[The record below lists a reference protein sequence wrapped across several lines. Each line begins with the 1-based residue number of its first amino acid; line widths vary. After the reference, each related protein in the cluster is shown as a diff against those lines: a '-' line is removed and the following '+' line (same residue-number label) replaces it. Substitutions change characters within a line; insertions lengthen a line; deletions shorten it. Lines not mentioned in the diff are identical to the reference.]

1 MSQTDLTVDLNL
13 IGSTDLC
20 KIFLKQ
26 NALARNC
33 LKYRG
38 NVCHISNKDRIIRH
52 KTIPNNTHLEEISFK
67 LCNVHTADILCSL
80 HICLE
85 LFSVQISNHLLL
97 ISTAKQNHVTE
108 VSTVISH
115 FTEKLIQKCFGK
127 CNITRRNGSTRIRST
142 KFKHTTGF
150 ICYISTRRY
159 LISTT
164 KEGIFHITGN
174 LNQLL
179 LNLPSLFVSRVCRLS
194 SSIQTGHSAG
204 ITLLCV
210 SKINHFLMNLNNI
223 LFLLSC
229 NMACSG
235 CSCGSLFRNGRLSGF
250 REVIKNSSR
259 EFKIVGLSAA
269 RQTTNHRKKRGL
281 SRISSKKFAR
291 IVGQIP
297 SSTNTCY
304 LWHIISPYLTF
315 LCFSKIVYIR
325 TTPSAAASCLIL
337 ITSN

>member
-1 MSQTDLTVDLNL
+1 MSQTNLTVDLNL
-13 IGSTDLC
+13 IGSTRFC
-20 KIFLKQ
+20 KIFLKE

-38 NVCHISNKDRIIRH
+38 NVCHISDKNRIVRH
-52 KTIPNNTHLEEISFK
+52 ETIPNNTHLEEVSFN
-67 LCNVHTADILCSL
+67 LSNVHTTDILCSL

-85 LFSVQISNHLLL
+85 LICIQISNHLLL
-97 ISTAKQNHVTE
+97 ISTAEKNHVAE
-108 VSTVISH
+108 ISTVISH
-115 FTEKLIQKCFGK
+115 FTEKLIQYCFGK
-127 CNITRRNGSTRIRST
+127 CCISGCNGSTSIRST

-150 ICYISTRRY
+150 VCNICTRRY

-164 KEGIFHITGN
+164 KEGKFHITGN

-179 LNLPSLFVSRVCRLS
+179 LNLPRFFVSRVCVL
-194 SSIQTGHSAG
+194 TCCVKPGHSAG
-204 ITLLCV
+204 ITLLCI
-210 SKINHFLMNLNNI
+210 SEINHFLMNLNNI

-229 NMACSG
+229 NVACSG
-235 CSCGSLFRNGRLSGF
+235 SSCGSLFGNVRLSGF

-259 EFKIVGLSAA
+259 EFKIVRLSAA
-269 RQTTNHRKKRGL
+269 RQTTDHRKKRGL
-281 SRISSKKFAR
+281 CRISSKKFAR

-315 LCFSKIVYIR
+315 LFVLCF
-325 TTPSAAASCLIL
+325 
-337 ITSN
+337 TSG